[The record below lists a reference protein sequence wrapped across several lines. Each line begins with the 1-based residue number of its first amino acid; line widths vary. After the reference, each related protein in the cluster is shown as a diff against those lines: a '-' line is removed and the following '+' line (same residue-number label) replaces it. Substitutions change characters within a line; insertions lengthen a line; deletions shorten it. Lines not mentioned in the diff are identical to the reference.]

1 MHIMIVR
8 ALAALAFIALPTMQ
22 PALGAQTPAMPAPVM
37 DPRALALLNA
47 MKTKL
52 AAAKAFSFRARSTT
66 NAPDATGQALTL
78 VSDTV
83 VKVMRPDKLNAKV
96 RGDAPPLDF
105 FFDGATM
112 TAYQPTLNLYAT
124 AKAPKTI
131 EALIPFALEK
141 AGIPIPFADLIFSD
155 PYATLTGT
163 MTRASFAGA
172 STIRG
177 IRCEH
182 AAFAGPGIKWEIWID
197 TRTSLPCQ
205 FTGAL
210 VEAQGSPRL
219 AMEFHDWKLNPPL
232 AASSFAFAKP
242 AGALQ
247 VDFPALT
254 GQ

>member
-1 MHIMIVR
+1 MHIMIAR
-8 ALAALAFIALPTMQ
+8 ALAALAFIALPTVQ
-22 PALGAQTPAMPAPVM
+22 PALGAQTPAMPAPAI

-131 EALIPFALEK
+131 EALIPFALQRPDILFLLGDVLHGDPK
-141 AGIPIPFADLIFSD
+141 A
-155 PYATLTGT
+155 
-163 MTRASFAGA
+163 MTQSISAR
-172 STIRG
+172 STR
-177 IRCEH
+177 
-182 AAFAGPGIKWEIWID
+182 
-197 TRTSLPCQ
+197 
-205 FTGAL
+205 
-210 VEAQGSPRL
+210 
-219 AMEFHDWKLNPPL
+219 
-232 AASSFAFAKP
+232 
-242 AGALQ
+242 
-247 VDFPALT
+247 
-254 GQ
+254 